1 MFKRVS
7 CIGIKLYY
15 ITNAMYIKT
24 KFVCV
29 CMRNAETTICSTKM
43 AYNNLPPPFLFLSL
57 FLLISHPR
65 HTLTDFNQLESS
77 PVK

>member
-1 MFKRVS
+1 MFKSVS

-43 AYNNLPPPFLFLSL
+43 AYINPPPPFHSFIPFS
-57 FLLISHPR
+57 SHIP
-65 HTLTDFNQLESS
+65 S
-77 PVK
+77 KA